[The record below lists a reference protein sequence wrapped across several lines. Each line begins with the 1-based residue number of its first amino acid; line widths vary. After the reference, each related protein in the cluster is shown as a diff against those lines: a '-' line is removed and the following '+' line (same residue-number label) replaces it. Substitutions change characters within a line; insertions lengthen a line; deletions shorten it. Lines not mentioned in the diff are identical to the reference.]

1 MKSKKQKPVKKYVA
15 GGVLL
20 AGALKAI
27 PALAQGALSIG
38 QGVVGAG
45 ELAGGLA
52 AERKLKA
59 PSTATPAS
67 YREMFESAQN
77 QALVQQNIDQI
88 NRASATYLQALQS
101 GGAQA
106 VAAGLQPLAM
116 GTQQAT
122 QDVYNQQIAREQNAA
137 LNLAAADERAIKRG
151 TDFYESRLDEARA
164 ARSGGIQNIFG
175 GASSLGKTLV
185 DVTSGKAIKTNPL
198 SAESTARKETLA
210 SLRNTQGERNRIGE
224 SLVDLQNQLD
234 EDQVPLLAASKSKVA
249 NMLSPE
255 EDEFNLGN
263 RPFQLPSQLKEGG
276 MVTGGKFDHST
287 NPIDI
292 VKKGK
297 KIGEMTGGEV
307 ILNPA
312 QQKKLSKESVYFR
325 QLLKKFNKQK

>member
-38 QGVVGAG
+38 QIGLGAG
-45 ELAGGLA
+45 ELIGGLA

-151 TDFYESRLDEARA
+151 TDFYENRLDETRA
-164 ARSGGIQNIFG
+164 ARSGGTQNIFG
-175 GASSLGKTLV
+175 GASSLAKTLV
-185 DVTSGKAIKTNPL
+185 DATSGTRKGKK
-198 SAESTARKETLA
+198 ESDDDGGSMA
-210 SLRNTQGERNRIGE
+210 IGE
-224 SLVDLQNQLD
+224 TESGFFD
-234 EDQVPLLAASKSKVA
+234 ELGLRGR
-249 NMLSPE
+249 E
-255 EDEFNLGN
+255 EMKN
-263 RPFQLPSQLKEGG
+263 GG
-276 MVTGGKFDHST
+276 MVTGGKFDHNT

>member
-27 PALAQGALSIG
+27 PALAQGALSGLQIG
-38 QGVVGAG
+38 IGAS
-45 ELAGGLA
+45 ELIGGLA

-59 PSTATPAS
+59 PSTATPDS

-88 NRASATYLQALQS
+88 NRASATYLQALQA
-101 GGAQA
+101 GGSQA

-122 QDVYNQQIAREQNAA
+122 KDVYNQQIAREQNAA
-137 LNLAAADERAIKRG
+137 LNVAAADERAIKRG
-151 TDFYESRLDEARA
+151 TDFYESRLDETRA
-164 ARSGGIQNIFG
+164 ARSGGTQNLFA
-175 GASSLGKTLV
+175 GASSLAKTLV
-185 DVTSGKAIKTNPL
+185 DATSGTRKGKKESDDDGSLPELGGFNFD
-198 SAESTARKETLA
+198 SASIG
-210 SLRNTQGERNRIGE
+210 GELG
-224 SLVDLQNQLD
+224 SSGAGLFA
-234 EDQVPLLAASKSKVA
+234 EDFGTMGFAK
-249 NMLSPE
+249 N
-255 EDEFNLGN
+255 
-263 RPFQLPSQLKEGG
+263 GG
-276 MVTGGKFDHST
+276 MVTGGKFDHKT

>member
-38 QGVVGAG
+38 QIGLGAG
-45 ELAGGLA
+45 ELIGGLA

-88 NRASATYLQALQS
+88 NRASATYLQALQA
-101 GGAQA
+101 GGSQA

-122 QDVYNQQIAREQNAA
+122 EDVYNQQIAREQNAA
-137 LNLAAADERAIKRG
+137 LNVAAADERAIKRG
-151 TDFYESRLDEARA
+151 TDFYESRLDETRG
-164 ARSGGIQNIFG
+164 ARSGGLQNIFG
-175 GASSLGKTLV
+175 GASSLAKTLV
-185 DVTSGKAIKTNPL
+185 DATSGTRKGKKESDDDGSLPELGGFNFD
-198 SAESTARKETLA
+198 SASIG
-210 SLRNTQGERNRIGE
+210 GELG
-224 SLVDLQNQLD
+224 SSGAGLFA
-234 EDQVPLLAASKSKVA
+234 EDFGTTGFAE
-249 NMLSPE
+249 N
-255 EDEFNLGN
+255 
-263 RPFQLPSQLKEGG
+263 GG
-276 MVTGGKFDHST
+276 MVTGGKFDHKA

>member
-1 MKSKKQKPVKKYVA
+1 
-15 GGVLL
+15 
-20 AGALKAI
+20 
-27 PALAQGALSIG
+27 
-38 QGVVGAG
+38 
-45 ELAGGLA
+45 
-52 AERKLKA
+52 
-59 PSTATPAS
+59 
-67 YREMFESAQN
+67 MFESAQN

-137 LNLAAADERAIKRG
+137 LNVAAADERAIKRG
-151 TDFYESRLDEARA
+151 TDFYESRLDETRG
-164 ARSGGIQNIFG
+164 ARSGGLQNIFG
-175 GASSLGKTLV
+175 GASSLAKTLV
-185 DVTSGKAIKTNPL
+185 DATSGTRKGKK
-198 SAESTARKETLA
+198 ESDDDGGSMA
-210 SLRNTQGERNRIGE
+210 IGE
-224 SLVDLQNQLD
+224 TESGFFD
-234 EDQVPLLAASKSKVA
+234 ELGLRGR
-249 NMLSPE
+249 E
-255 EDEFNLGN
+255 EMKN
-263 RPFQLPSQLKEGG
+263 GG
-276 MVTGGKFDHST
+276 MVTGGKFDHNT